1 MDCLI
6 TVGES
11 AKLMAEGAVSAGMDR
26 SMIYSFDNNESLKE
40 KLYDIIK
47 ENDVILLKASRS
59 MKLEEIADFM
69 EQKEK

>member
-1 MDCLI
+1 
-6 TVGES
+6 
-11 AKLMAEGAVSAGMDR
+11 
-26 SMIYSFDNNESLKE
+26 MIYSFDNNESLKE